1 MKRVFTLLAV
11 VCFAVNGFAQD
22 STSVPSDTTK
32 KPDNDT
38 IRVGNIIIIRSGKD
52 RDRGYYDT
60 AQKRFRYNNNENVTT
75 NWMIVDL
82 GINQVNDQT
91 NYAQAISSGYLPAG
105 ANENWFDQRSF
116 KSTNINIWVFMQR
129 LNIIKH
135 VVNLK
140 YGLGVELNNY
150 KYREPIRFQD
160 GSKPMVIMESVDY
173 KKNKLAADYI
183 TLPVLLHFN
192 FTPHSKTH
200 GFGLSAG
207 MSGGYLYS
215 SRQKTVG
222 GDLGKHKEHDDFDL
236 RKFKVA
242 YIAEISLG
250 PVRLYGS
257 YATQSM
263 FKNGLDQTPYS
274 FGLRISNY

>member
-11 VCFAVNGFAQD
+11 VCFALNGFAQD
-22 STSVPSDTTK
+22 STSVPGDTTK
-32 KPDNDT
+32 RPDNDT

-60 AQKRFRYNNNENVTT
+60 TEKRFKYNNDNVTT
-75 NWMIVDL
+75 NWMILDL
-82 GINQVNDQT
+82 GINQVNDKT
-91 NYAQAISSGYLPAG
+91 NYTQAISNGYLPAG
-105 ANENWFDQRSF
+105 ANEDWFDQRGF
-116 KSTNINIWVFMQR
+116 KSTNVNIWLFMQR
-129 LNIIKH
+129 VNMIKH

-150 KYREPIRFQD
+150 KYREPIRFQET
-160 GSKPMVIMESVDY
+160 SKPLVIMENVEY
-173 KKNKLAADYI
+173 EKNKLAADYI
-183 TLPVLLHFN
+183 TIPLMLHFN
-192 FTPHSKTH
+192 FTPNSKTH

-222 GDLGKHKEHDDFDL
+222 GGMGKHKERDDFDL
-236 RKFKVA
+236 RKFKLA

-257 YATQSM
+257 YATRSM

-274 FGLRISNY
+274 FGLRLSNY

>member
-91 NYAQAISSGYLPAG
+91 NYSQAISSGYLPAG

-116 KSTNINIWVFMQR
+116 KSTNINIWVFM
-129 LNIIKH
+129 
-135 VVNLK
+135 
-140 YGLGVELNNY
+140 
-150 KYREPIRFQD
+150 
-160 GSKPMVIMESVDY
+160 
-173 KKNKLAADYI
+173 
-183 TLPVLLHFN
+183 PVAV
-192 FTPHSKTH
+192 K
-200 GFGLSAG
+200 
-207 MSGGYLYS
+207 
-215 SRQKTVG
+215 
-222 GDLGKHKEHDDFDL
+222 
-236 RKFKVA
+236 
-242 YIAEISLG
+242 
-250 PVRLYGS
+250 
-257 YATQSM
+257 
-263 FKNGLDQTPYS
+263 
-274 FGLRISNY
+274 

>member
-11 VCFAVNGFAQD
+11 LCFALNGMAQD
-22 STSVPSDTTK
+22 SSTADTTK

-52 RDRGYYDT
+52 RDRGYYDST
-60 AQKRFRYNNNENVTT
+60 EKRFKYNTDNVTT

-82 GINQVNDQT
+82 GINQVNDKT
-91 NYAQAISSGYLPAG
+91 NYTQAIANGYLPAG
-105 ANENWFDQRSF
+105 ANEDWFDQRGF
-116 KSTNINIWVFMQR
+116 KSTNVNIWVFMQR
-129 LNIIKH
+129 VNMIKH

-160 GSKPMVIMESVDY
+160 GTKPLVVMENVEY

-183 TLPVLLHFN
+183 TIPVMLHFN
-192 FTPHSKTH
+192 FTPYSKTH

-222 GDLGKHKEHDDFDL
+222 GALGKHKEHDDFDL
-236 RKFKVA
+236 RKFKLA

-274 FGLRISNY
+274 FGLRLSNY

>member
-1 MKRVFTLLAV
+1 MKRVFTLLAI
-11 VCFAVNGFAQD
+11 VCLAMNGFAQD
-22 STSVPSDTTK
+22 STSVPADTTT

-52 RDRGYYDT
+52 RNRGYYDT
-60 AQKRFRYNNNENVTT
+60 TERRFKYNNDNVTT
-75 NWMIVDL
+75 NWMILDL

-91 NYAQAISSGYLPAG
+91 NYTQAIAGGYLPAG
-105 ANENWFDQRSF
+105 ANEDWFDQRGF
-116 KSTNINIWVFMQR
+116 KSTNVNIWIFMQR
-129 LNIIKH
+129 VNMIKH

-150 KYREPIRFQD
+150 KYREPIRFQET
-160 GSKPMVIMESVDY
+160 SKPLVIMENVEY

-183 TLPVLLHFN
+183 TIPVMLHFN
-192 FTPHSKTH
+192 FTPNSKTH

-222 GDLGKHKEHDDFDL
+222 GNLGKHKDRDDFDL
-236 RKFKVA
+236 RKFKLA

-257 YATQSM
+257 YATKSM

-274 FGLRISNY
+274 FGLRLSNY

>member
-1 MKRVFTLLAV
+1 MKRVFTLVAL
-11 VCFAVNGFAQD
+11 VCYAMNGFAQD
-22 STSVPSDTTK
+22 STSVSGDTIK

-52 RDRGYYDT
+52 RNRGYYDT
-60 AQKRFRYNNNENVTT
+60 TERRFKYNNDNVTT

-82 GINQVNDQT
+82 GINQVNDKT
-91 NYAQAISSGYLPAG
+91 NYTQAIANGYLPAG
-105 ANENWFDQRSF
+105 ANEDWFDQRGF
-116 KSTNINIWVFMQR
+116 KSTNVNIWVFMQR
-129 LNIIKH
+129 VNMIKH

-150 KYREPIRFQD
+150 KYREPIRFQET
-160 GSKPMVIMESVDY
+160 SKPLVIMENVEY

-183 TLPVLLHFN
+183 TIPVMLHFN

-200 GFGLSAG
+200 GFGFSAG
-207 MSGGYLYS
+207 LSGGYLYS

-222 GDLGKHKEHDDFDL
+222 GGMGKHKEHDDFDL

-274 FGLRISNY
+274 FGLRLSNY